1 MSGFSSR
8 YRFTIY
14 NAQQNPMENAKER
27 FENFVKFFDDNK
39 WWLIIG
45 LAVAVAAGVPS
56 YLYQQKG
63 ANDRGEVWSRIYRM
77 NYEMATAEQGGPE
90 QKKEALEGAIQEYTF
105 LKNNLSATGA
115 TPWLLSELGN
125 AQYKVKKYDDAIIT
139 YREFISRY
147 GTHPLAPLIRQ
158 SLGYVFEEKKQL
170 KEAIEQFEEIARDP
184 EATYLKA
191 QMGID
196 TGRCYEKLGQLK
208 SAVTAYKD
216 IVATYPESG
225 FAKMARYRLEDID

>member
-39 WWLIIG
+39 WWLLIG

-158 SLGYVFEEKKQL
+158 SLGYVFEEKEQL

-208 SAVTAYKD
+208 SAVAAYKD

>member
-1 MSGFSSR
+1 
-8 YRFTIY
+8 
-14 NAQQNPMENAKER
+14 MENAKER

-208 SAVTAYKD
+208 SAVAAYKD

>member
-8 YRFTIY
+8 YRFAIY

-158 SLGYVFEEKKQL
+158 SLGYVFEEKEQL

>member
-1 MSGFSSR
+1 
-8 YRFTIY
+8 
-14 NAQQNPMENAKER
+14 MENAKER

>member
-8 YRFTIY
+8 YKFTIY

-39 WWLIIG
+39 WWLLIG

-147 GTHPLAPLIRQ
+147 GNHPLAPLIRQ
-158 SLGYVFEEKKQL
+158 SL
-170 KEAIEQFEEIARDP
+170 
-184 EATYLKA
+184 
-191 QMGID
+191 
-196 TGRCYEKLGQLK
+196 
-208 SAVTAYKD
+208 
-216 IVATYPESG
+216 
-225 FAKMARYRLEDID
+225 

>member
-1 MSGFSSR
+1 
-8 YRFTIY
+8 
-14 NAQQNPMENAKER
+14 MENAKER

-158 SLGYVFEEKKQL
+158 SLGYVFEEKEQL

-184 EATYLKA
+184 EAIYLKA